1 MEFKTIT
8 TLKTNWLKNNTEN
21 GGAFKIVLDSKPD
34 NNIVVNMVTV
44 KYGRMWADVDN
55 DKLLKLV
62 EKDNGIYEVIT
73 TYPHKVYFDIDK
85 KNVDNNDIYYNK
97 ILSKIHELFPSSIV
111 AVSGSITDVKRSY
124 HITLSNYLIKN
135 ANDRNYI
142 KLICKYLNENFDDGF
157 DDKVYTNNRN
167 MKCINQSKG
176 DGRIQKIILNDD
188 TTAHMIT
195 TFINNNCL
203 E

>member
-21 GGAFKIVLDSKPD
+21 GGAFKMVLDSKPD

-97 ILSKIHELFPSSIV
+97 ILSKIRELFPSSIV
-111 AVSGSITDVKRSY
+111 AVSGSITDVKTSY

-142 KLICKYLNENFDDGF
+142 KLIGKYLNENFDDGF

-176 DGRIQKIILNDD
+176 DGRIQK
-188 TTAHMIT
+188 
-195 TFINNNCL
+195 
-203 E
+203 